1 MTTLFIVSVSITTS
15 LILDSF
21 IEWATHRFPM
31 HHRLPGMKFFFW
43 HHVTVHHTHFSGNNY
58 YQHDSK
64 VRGEILFPFWVPPLL
79 IGTATAPY
87 ALASFLFENWIPFYC
102 SLGVALCYYM
112 AFEGFHQLMH
122 LPDSPVVRFIRE
134 SSWFKL
140 LDRHHRIH
148 HMKASTNFNLVLPI
162 ADWAIGTLYTKA
174 PNKEQM

>member
-1 MTTLFIVSVSITTS
+1 MYSEIPENQKTHSTDSMNTLLLVSVSILTS

-31 HHRLPGMKFFFW
+31 HHKLPGMKFFFW
-43 HHVTVHHTHFSGNNY
+43 HHVTVHHSHFSGSNY
-58 YQHDSK
+58 HHHDSK

-87 ALASFLFENWIPFYC
+87 ALASFLLENWRPFYC
-102 SLGVALCYYM
+102 SLGVALCYYI

-134 SSWFKL
+134 S
-140 LDRHHRIH
+140 
-148 HMKASTNFNLVLPI
+148 N
-162 ADWAIGTLYTKA
+162 
-174 PNKEQM
+174 